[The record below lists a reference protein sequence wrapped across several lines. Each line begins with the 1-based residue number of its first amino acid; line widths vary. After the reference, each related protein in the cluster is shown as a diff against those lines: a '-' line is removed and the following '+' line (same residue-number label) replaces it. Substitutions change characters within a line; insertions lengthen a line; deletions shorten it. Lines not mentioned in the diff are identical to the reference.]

1 MSRPVRLCCRADGET
16 AKKHDS
22 TQCLDDCERPTSTN
36 GQGTESSGGQS
47 VLPLRPAAVG
57 AATSREEREG
67 YTAFGTT
74 DSADSR
80 EEPQQHGGQS
90 PRGKFAPTT
99 RVKTCVSRILLLVPQ
114 CTERTPCDGDEHRNA
129 PFLRFS
135 DLNAHSSG

>member
-1 MSRPVRLCCRADGET
+1 MSRSVRLCCRADGET

-80 EEPQQHGGQS
+80 EEPQQHGGYHNVR
-90 PRGKFAPTT
+90 RG
-99 RVKTCVSRILLLVPQ
+99 RLV
-114 CTERTPCDGDEHRNA
+114 TAMNTAMHH
-129 PFLRFS
+129 FLGS
-135 DLNAHSSG
+135 QI